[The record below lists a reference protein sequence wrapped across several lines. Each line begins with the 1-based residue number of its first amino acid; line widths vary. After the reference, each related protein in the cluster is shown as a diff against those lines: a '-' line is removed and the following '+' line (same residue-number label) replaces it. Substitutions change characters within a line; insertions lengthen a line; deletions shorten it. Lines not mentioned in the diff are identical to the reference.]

1 MSRVDFNRLGIR
13 GHEPWCYATTGRTFR
28 LLTTSCA
35 LTLVCMYLIGCG
47 TQPRGGASV
56 DATVKAEVERLATVV
71 PSQSHAMVDVGFHW
85 TNLWFAGQAGNW
97 PLAKFYFDEAR
108 SHIMWTVRIRP
119 IRQDLDGRDV
129 DLKSIFEAV
138 DASTLAAV
146 KIAIERQDSGQFAV
160 AYRGAL
166 EGCYS
171 CHKSSGK
178 PYLRP
183 TGPSAPAQTVI
194 AFDPDDGDAAGEGKP
209 SR

>member
-13 GHEPWCYATTGRTFR
+13 GHEPWCHATTGRTFR
-28 LLTTSCA
+28 LLTTSWA

-56 DATVKAEVERLATVV
+56 DATMKAELERLATLV
-71 PSQSHAMVDVGFHW
+71 PSQSHAMIDVGFHW

-129 DLKSIFEAV
+129 D
-138 DASTLAAV
+138 
-146 KIAIERQDSGQFAV
+146 RQDSGQFAV

-183 TGPSAPAQTVI
+183 TVPSAPAQTLI